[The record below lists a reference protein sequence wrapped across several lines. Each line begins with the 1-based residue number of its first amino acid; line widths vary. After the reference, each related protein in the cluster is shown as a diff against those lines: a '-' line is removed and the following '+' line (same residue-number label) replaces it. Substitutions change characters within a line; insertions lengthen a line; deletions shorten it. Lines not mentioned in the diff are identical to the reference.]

1 VTWVLCARQRETTPP
16 YPTFTARRSLDE
28 PSWTITALGVANA
41 RISQCWLEDDGMT
54 AVAPAPER
62 PAYRLPSMDD
72 VRAVPWNGLRVA
84 SVFCGAGGSSTGY
97 RMAGYRVLAGV
108 EADYTVLLRRDV
120 RGLGADELLDACGLA
135 VGELDVLDG
144 SPPCEPFS
152 TAGKRDKT
160 WNRVRDYSGQRQRTD
175 DLFFEYARLVDG
187 VRPRVFVAENV
198 TGLVKGRAK
207 GYFKQIMVRLRELGY
222 RVQARTLDASWLG
235 VPQARQRVIIIGV
248 RDDLGAPPVFPE
260 PQPHRFTVRDAI
272 ADLLPDD
279 VGLRLVDRGAHGV
292 ERFTDVDRKPSP
304 TVCSLGMGVAV
315 HSCVYLEQVTTSHGF
330 DSKWKSLDEPATTI
344 LAEGPSTSGVLRA
357 NGRRRHLTIPE
368 VQRICAFPDDYVL
381 TGSFQERW
389 ERLGDAVPPP
399 MAAAWARALAAGPL
413 GPAGP

>member
-1 VTWVLCARQRETTPP
+1 
-16 YPTFTARRSLDE
+16 
-28 PSWTITALGVANA
+28 
-41 RISQCWLEDDGMT
+41 
-54 AVAPAPER
+54 
-62 PAYRLPSMDD
+62 
-72 VRAVPWNGLRVA
+72 
-84 SVFCGAGGSSTGY
+84 
-97 RMAGYRVLAGV
+97 VLAAV
-108 EADYTVLLRRDV
+108 EFVPAAADSYAANKADYTVLLRRDV
-120 RGLGADELLDACGLA
+120 RGLSADELLDACGLA

-152 TAGKRDKT
+152 TAGQRDKT
-160 WNRVRDYSGQRQRTD
+160 WNQVRDYSGQRQRTD

-207 GYFKQIMVRLRELGY
+207 GYFKQIMARLRGLGY

-248 RDDLGAPPVFPE
+248 RDDLGVEPAFPE
-260 PQPHRFTVRDAI
+260 PQAHRFTVRDAI
-272 ADLLPDD
+272 ADLLDTPD
-279 VGLRLVDRGAHGV
+279 VSAAIIDRGAHSV
-292 ERFTDVDRKPSP
+292 ARRTTIDAPAH
-304 TVCSLGMGVAV
+304 TVCALGMGVAR
-315 HSCVYLEQVTTSHGF
+315 HSDTYIEQVTTSHGF
-330 DSKWKSLDEPATTI
+330 EPKFKSLDSPATTI
-344 LAEGPSTSGVLRA
+344 LASSTAVTSGVLRA